1 MKFKKILPLIF
12 SGIVVVGVA
21 SLVTLS
27 IVKSKNSKT
36 NNISVQKVL
45 ENL

>member
-21 SLVTLS
+21 SPVTF
-27 IVKSKNSKT
+27 
-36 NNISVQKVL
+36 NISVQKVL

>member
-36 NNISVQKVL
+36 NIIN
-45 ENL
+45 NN